1 MAAKKESKKLMSKK
15 PTIIYVMSDKRS
27 GSTLLENILSKSN
40 ECFSVGELA
49 LLEGHLKKEG
59 PGEKWNWNCACGS
72 PFTECVFWSS
82 IVKESYG
89 QNQTDFAINIAW
101 NFKSKGLIR
110 NAFASSSLAK
120 KLLAVIDKPANKK
133 VTATLEKLYSLI
145 HLQSGKSFIVD
156 SSKTPFQAL
165 AIYKKITGFDVKII
179 WLKRDLRAIVTSKMK
194 WKSVN
199 KKKEKSML
207 KLLMDVFYLKK
218 LCYTVFKMAKPADV
232 LELHYED
239 LAKNPQQELDKIF
252 NKFGLEPYKAP
263 EFMELSEDHTIA
275 GTPGRFKKRPI
286 QYDESWKQQ
295 YQNNK
300 LAYWVGGV
308 LNGL

>member
-1 MAAKKESKKLMSKK
+1 MNKK

-27 GSTLLENILSKSN
+27 GSTLLENMLSKSA

-82 IVKESYG
+82 IVKETYQ
-89 QNQTDFAINIAW
+89 QNPQDFATNIHW
-101 NFKSKGLIR
+101 NFKSKGLVM
-110 NAFASSSLAK
+110 NAFSSASFAK
-120 KLLAVIDKPANKK
+120 KLLAVIEKPANKK

-145 HLQSGKSFIVD
+145 NQQSGKTFIVD
-156 SSKTPFQAL
+156 SSKAPFQAL
-165 AIYKKITGFDVKII
+165 AVYKKITGFDVKII

-232 LELHYED
+232 LELNYED
-239 LAKNPQQELDKIF
+239 LAQHPQQELDKIF
-252 NKFGLEPYKAP
+252 SKFGLTPYKAP
-263 EFMELSEDHTIA
+263 EFMELAEDHTIA
-275 GTPGRFKKRPI
+275 GTPGRFTKRPI
-286 QYDESWKQQ
+286 QYDESWKKQ
-295 YQNNK
+295 YKNNK
-300 LAYWVGGV
+300 LAYRFGGI
-308 LNGL
+308 LNSL